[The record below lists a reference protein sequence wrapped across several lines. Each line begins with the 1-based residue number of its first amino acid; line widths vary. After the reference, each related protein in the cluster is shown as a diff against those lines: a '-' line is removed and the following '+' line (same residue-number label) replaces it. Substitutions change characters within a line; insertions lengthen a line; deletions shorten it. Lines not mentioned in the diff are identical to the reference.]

1 MPRVRSRGGPTVR
14 RHHHRRPRRI
24 LATLAVVLAVGASLA
39 PTASAEADHLSVSVS
54 ATVVELDEPVGITGA
69 LTASEPCTGGRTLL
83 LEWRPADSSAFAVV
97 AQGTTAAD
105 GTFAFE
111 QAQRYSGWY
120 LVVAPAAGACG
131 QVASDAILVRVRVRV
146 ESTILAGSLAA
157 GSCVEVTVQVDPPKP
172 AETVELQRRI
182 GGTWRTVEELA
193 LGADSSASARP
204 CFGWED
210 VGVVRLRARWPAQDP
225 LNARG
230 VSAPLAFEIGLAGW
244 MERIASL
251 VGDRRV
257 SLSVAEAGDVLFG
270 IAPRAPRTPAS
281 NEKLLLAMALLDTFG
296 PRFRIRT
303 LAATDAA
310 LGPVIE
316 GDLWVLG
323 RGDPEVDR
331 RTMRAL
337 ARRIARAGV
346 RRVDGRILG
355 ATTYFLRDWNAT
367 GWDDDARRYV
377 ALPTALT
384 FEGNLDRLGRKVL
397 DPEVRAA
404 AALERA
410 LERLGV
416 AVRGRP
422 GSGDPPAGLQVLAA
436 VSSAPL
442 RALLARMLRPSDNF
456 AAEVLGKRL
465 AVAVSGTPGSIPRAA
480 AAIAGWARGLGVEVQ
495 AYDASGL
502 SYANRVTAEGIV
514 RLLSTAEAEPWGRAL
529 FEALPTGGQGTLE
542 HRLLTVRIR
551 AKTGTLSGISALSG
565 WVWLERLG
573 AWGEFSIL
581 SQGMSKP
588 VASDLE
594 DRIVRILQNHAR

>member
-1 MPRVRSRGGPTVR
+1 
-14 RHHHRRPRRI
+14 
-24 LATLAVVLAVGASLA
+24 VLTVGAGLA
-39 PTASAEADHLSVSVS
+39 APASADADRLEIVAS
-54 ATVVELDEPVGITGA
+54 APVVELHQPVTIAGT
-69 LTASEPCTGGRTLL
+69 LTAAASCTGGRALL
-83 LEWRPADSSAFAVV
+83 LEWRPADSDAFAIL
-97 AQGTTAAD
+97 ASGSAAAD
-105 GTFAFE
+105 GTFRFE

-120 LVVAPAAGACG
+120 RVVAPATDACTE
-131 QVASDAILVRVRVRV
+131 VVSDAVPVRVRARV
-146 ESTILAGSLAA
+146 ESAILAGSLTA
-157 GSCVEVTVQVDPPKP
+157 GRCLEVTVRVKPPKP
-172 AETVELQRRI
+172 GQRVELQRRS
-182 GGTWRTVEELA
+182 GGTWATVEELT
-193 LGADSSASARP
+193 LGPDSAASARP

-210 VGVVRLRARWPAQDP
+210 VGVVRLRASWPAQDR

-230 VSAPLAFEIGLAGW
+230 ISAPLAFEIGLAGW
-244 MERIASL
+244 MERIAAL
-251 VGDRRV
+251 VGDRQV
-257 SLSVAEAGDVLFG
+257 SLSVGEAGEFLFG
-270 IAPRAPRTPAS
+270 LAPRVPRTPAS
-281 NEKLLLAMALLDTFG
+281 NEKLLLAMALLDTLG

-303 LAATDAA
+303 LAATEAA

-316 GDLWVLG
+316 GDLWILG
-323 RGDPEVDR
+323 RGDPGVDR
-331 RTMRAL
+331 GTMRAL

-346 RRVDGRILG
+346 RRVQGRVLG
-355 ATTYFLRDWNAT
+355 ATTYFLRDWDAV

-404 AALERA
+404 AALQRA

-416 AVRGRP
+416 AVAGRP
-422 GSGDPPAGLQVLAA
+422 GSGEPPAGLTA
-436 VSSAPL
+436 VARAPSPPL

-465 AVAVSGTPGSIPRAA
+465 AVATSGRPGSIARAA
-480 AAIAGWARGLGVEVQ
+480 DAIAGWARDNGVEVE

-514 RLLSTAEAEPWGRAL
+514 RLLWMAEGEPWGGALFRAL
-529 FEALPTGGQGTLE
+529 PSGGQGTLE
-542 HRLLTVRIR
+542 HRLRTVRVR

-581 SQGMSKP
+581 SQGMSKQT
-588 VASDLE
+588 ASEIE